1 MSGNKEGKGRFRFKE
16 PYLCNFVVSLGIPML
31 DLVLDGYRSLLYI
44 EFNSV
49 NSSSNSYGNRVQG
62 HGLDLFGSR

>member
-1 MSGNKEGKGRFRFKE
+1 MSGNKEGKGRFRFKG

-31 DLVLDGYRSLLYI
+31 GLVLDGYRSLLYI

-49 NSSSNSYGNRVQG
+49 NSSSNS
-62 HGLDLFGSR
+62 